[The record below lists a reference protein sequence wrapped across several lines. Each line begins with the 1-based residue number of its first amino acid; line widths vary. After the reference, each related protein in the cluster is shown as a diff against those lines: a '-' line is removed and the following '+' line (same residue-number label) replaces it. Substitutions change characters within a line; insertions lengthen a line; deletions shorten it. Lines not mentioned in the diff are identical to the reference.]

1 MMEKRIQESGQGL
14 LEYALILVLAA
25 VALVLILQLFGI
37 SLRDVYCA
45 VVSIFSDSGTC
56 AVSAKPAAICE
67 DDFTQGLSGWQNN
80 FGNTNIQGGN
90 FCWSG
95 DTQTF
100 NQCSM
105 KQELKDYVI
114 HLEDVVI
121 GQGPG
126 FGVFFRT
133 TFGQQG
139 ASGYIFQYDPGMKN
153 YGSPNGSFLIR
164 RWMNGK
170 EIWKPIAETPI
181 PPDFALYKTPHDIDI
196 VVSGA
201 NFTVLVDGK
210 KVLEV
215 TDHVYKD
222 GGAGF
227 RSWGN
232 TTTCTSHFSIFEV
245 K

>member
-1 MMEKRIQESGQGL
+1 MRKNRVESGQGL
-14 LEYALILVLAA
+14 LEYGLILVLAV
-25 VALVLILQLFGI
+25 VALILILQIFGI

-45 VVSIFSDSGTC
+45 VVSIFSNSGTC
-56 AVSAKPAAICE
+56 AVAAKPKAICE
-67 DDFTQGLSGWQNN
+67 DDFSQGTGGWQNQ
-80 FGNTNIQGGN
+80 FGSTQLSPSG

-95 DTQTF
+95 ATQTF
-100 NQCSM
+100 NTCSM
-105 KQELKDYVI
+105 KNELKDYVI

-121 GQGPG
+121 NQGSG

-170 EIWKPIAETPI
+170 EIWKPIAQSDI
-181 PPDFALYKTPHDIDI
+181 PTDFAVYKTPHDIDI
-196 VVSGA
+196 VVQGA
-201 NFTVLVDGK
+201 NITVLIDGK
-210 KVLEV
+210 KVLEA
-215 TDHVYKD
+215 TDHVYKN
-222 GGAGF
+222 GGVGF
-227 RSWGN
+227 RSWSN
-232 TTTCTSHFSIFEV
+232 TTACTSHFSILEV

>member
-1 MMEKRIQESGQGL
+1 MMKRTSFESGQGL
-14 LEYALILVLAA
+14 LEYGLILVLAV
-25 VALVLILQLFGI
+25 VALILILQLFGI
-37 SLRDVYCA
+37 TLRDVYCA
-45 VVSIFSDSGTC
+45 VVSVFSSSGTC

-67 DDFTQGLSGWQNN
+67 DDFTQGLSGWQNR
-80 FGNTNIQGGN
+80 FGTTPIQPGN

-95 DTQTF
+95 ATQTF

-105 KQELKDYVI
+105 KQELRDYVI

-121 GQGPG
+121 DQGSG

-133 TFGQQG
+133 RFGQQG
-139 ASGYIFQYDPGMKN
+139 ASGYIFQYDPGMKY

-170 EIWKPIAETPI
+170 EIWKPIAETSI
-181 PPDFALYKTPHDIDI
+181 PADFAVYKTPHDIDI
-196 VVSGA
+196 IVSGA
-201 NFTVLVDGK
+201 KFTVLVDGK
-210 KVLEV
+210 KVLEA

-222 GGAGF
+222 GGVGF
-227 RSWGN
+227 RSWSN
-232 TTTCTSHFSIFEV
+232 TTACISRFSIFEA

>member
-1 MMEKRIQESGQGL
+1 MGKDYDESGQGL
-14 LEYALILVLAA
+14 LEYGLILVLAV
-25 VALVLILQLFGI
+25 VALILILQIFGI

-56 AVSAKPAAICE
+56 AIAAKPTAICE
-67 DDFTQGLSGWQNN
+67 DDFSQGLAGWQNRI
-80 FGNTNIQGGN
+80 GNTQIGASG

-95 DTQTF
+95 ATQTF
-100 NQCSM
+100 NTCSM
-105 KQELKDYVI
+105 KNELEDYVI

-153 YGSPNGSFLIR
+153 YGAPNGSFLIR
-164 RWMNGK
+164 RWVNGK
-170 EIWKPIAETPI
+170 EIWKPIAQTDI
-181 PPDFALYKTPHDIDI
+181 PNDFEVYKTPHDIDI
-196 VVSGA
+196 VVQGA
-201 NFTVLVDGK
+201 NITVLIDGK
-210 KVLEV
+210 KVLEA
-215 TDHVYKD
+215 TDHVYKE
-222 GGAGF
+222 GGVGF

-232 TTTCTSHFSIFEV
+232 TNACTSHFSILDV